1 MFIRLIVAM
10 GFIAGI
16 LFGACHAG
24 TAQTADAKAKADA
37 ADAPARFPPGYR
49 NRIAAYLAFEYART
63 GAGRPLITDV
73 SSGKGP
79 LGTGTSVCIEY
90 PIGPELKRR
99 MVIAGGK
106 NIFTF
111 GRTTF
116 RRTNLGYFDRC
127 VGQLKPF
134 VELEQAGQRL
144 KACQGKGGDAKCS
157 VVLNTRTSEVAVRQ
171 KSDTRAAG
179 KPSVPPRDNV
189 PP

>member
-10 GFIAGI
+10 GFIAGV
-16 LFGACHAG
+16 LFGLCDAG
-24 TAQTADAKAKADA
+24 RAQTADVKAKADA

-49 NRIAAYLAFEYART
+49 NRIAALLAFEYTRSGT
-63 GAGRPLITDV
+63 GRPMITDV
-73 SSGKGP
+73 SNGSGP

-99 MVIAGGK
+99 MVISGGK

-116 RRTNLGYFDRC
+116 RRTNLGYFDKC
-127 VGQLKPF
+127 EGQLKPF

-144 KACQGKGGDAKCS
+144 KACQGKGGDAKCT
-157 VVLNTRTSEVAVRQ
+157 VVLTARASGATVSVKPAG
-171 KSDTRAAG
+171 RAAS